1 MRRRRFSPGSLE
13 DRMLLTENDAAKKW
27 CPYARAAGGEN
38 RAFMKKDGAVPPD
51 DCRCIAA
58 LCMAWRWGE
67 PVPKQRFIHHPHRS
81 ASTPYGWR
89 PADVPESWLWVPFD
103 GETRAHWLEP
113 EAEAKARRRGHCG
126 AFGAAVFRD
135 ERPIGQ

>member
-1 MRRRRFSPGSLE
+1 
-13 DRMLLTENDAAKKW
+13 MLLTEKEAKKKW
-27 CPYARAAGGEN
+27 CPYARVAGAEN
-38 RAFMKKDGAVPPD
+38 RAFLKKDAATPSG
-51 DCRCIAA
+51 DCCCITS

-67 PVPKQRFIHHPHRS
+67 PEPKQKSTHHKSRT

-89 PADVPESWLWVPFD
+89 PADVPESWHWVPFD

-126 AFGAAVFRD
+126 AFHAPTFQG
-135 ERPIGQ
+135 

>member
-1 MRRRRFSPGSLE
+1 
-13 DRMLLTENDAAKKW
+13 MLLTENEAKKKW
-27 CPYARAAGGEN
+27 CPYARETGGEN
-38 RAFMKKDGAVPPD
+38 RTFMKKDATAAPAE
-51 DCRCIAA
+51 CRCIAS

-67 PVPKQRFIHHPHRS
+67 PEPNQKSTHHRNRK

-89 PADVPESWLWVPFD
+89 PADVPQSWEWVPYN

-126 AFGAAVFRD
+126 AFGVATLFH
-135 ERPIGQ
+135 G